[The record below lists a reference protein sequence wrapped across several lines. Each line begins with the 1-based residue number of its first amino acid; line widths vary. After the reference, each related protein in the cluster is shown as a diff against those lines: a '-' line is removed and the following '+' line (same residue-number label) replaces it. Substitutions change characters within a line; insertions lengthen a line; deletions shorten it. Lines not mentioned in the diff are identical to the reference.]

1 MSITIPQ
8 WVKDAVF
15 AALKAAGRAAASA
28 LCQRYLGD
36 PTCHGLI

>member
-8 WVKDAVF
+8 WVKDAVL
-15 AALKAAGRAAASA
+15 AALRAAGHAAASA

>member
-1 MSITIPQ
+1 MSINIPQ
-8 WVKDAVF
+8 WVKDAVL

>member
-28 LCQRYLGD
+28 LCQRYLGN
-36 PTCHGLI
+36 PTCYGLI

>member
-8 WVKDAVF
+8 WVKDAVLS
-15 AALKAAGRAAASA
+15 ALRAAGRAAAVA
-28 LCQRYLGD
+28 LCKRYLGD

>member
-1 MSITIPQ
+1 MSISIPQ
-8 WVKDAVF
+8 WVKDAVL

>member
-1 MSITIPQ
+1 MSINIPQ

-28 LCQRYLGD
+28 LCQRYLGNSN
-36 PTCHGLI
+36 CYGLI

>member
-8 WVKDAVF
+8 WVKDAVLT
-15 AALKAAGRAAASA
+15 ALKAAGRAAASA